1 MDTRRPRATP
11 LDDDLQVL
19 CDVLADLPFPAL
31 RDEVLV
37 ELVARQAP
45 HRVVR
50 RMLVM
55 SPAERYASVEDLC
68 AKVRVAGR
76 RRRRTRP
83 PWA

>member
-1 MDTRRPRATP
+1 MLRG
-11 LDDDLQVL
+11 VL
-19 CDVLADLPFPAL
+19 GDLPFPAL
-31 RDEVLV
+31 RDEVLL

-50 RMLVM
+50 RLLAM
-55 SPAERYASVEDLC
+55 SPAERYGSLDDLC
-68 AKVRVAGR
+68 AKVRLAGR

>member
-11 LDDDLQVL
+11 LDDDLLVL
-19 CDVLADLPFPAL
+19 RRVLADLPFPAL

-45 HRVVR
+45 HRVVGR
-50 RMLVM
+50 LLGM
-55 SPAERYASVEDLC
+55 SPAERYGSVDDLC
-68 AKVRVAGR
+68 AKLRLAGR